1 MRIVSTIN
9 SNANMNLNVN
19 NDMTDGGIIKGKII
33 SLEGKNVVIST
44 PSGELIEAKLEGD
57 LQLNKNIMLDFMVKY
72 TNDGKVIL
80 TPLNNELMETNTDNL
95 LKFILKENGVPENDK
110 NLQIVKL
117 LMDNK
122 MPINKQTIE
131 KALKYVD
138 KLMQLSNISDNE
150 KILMVLK
157 NISTTQEDISNFIK
171 VKDDDITPNLKEMP
185 NQKDISNQKEIDKE
199 VVTGNKDVRQE
210 TVNKAKLDVKDV
222 TTVVKNLMSEVKL
235 SNQNQNSSITKTVV
249 LLLKMD
255 LKVNLDNLKIFDE
268 FVSNE
273 KGFIENEV
281 KEIVQLLDKEINAGK
296 NIDKNLEKNIIKNL
310 EKNIN
315 KNIENVSDKNL
326 DNDANKILNKFV
338 KSIKALTGQEDKKSI
353 DDIIKNLNDLNK
365 EIKNM
370 IKDNSVI
377 KATIEDKT
385 RIIEQKINFI
395 SNMNDSFNLL
405 YVPVELSFE
414 DLKYR
419 FGLLK
424 KNKANKAEESNFYI
438 SVHTRNLKKIDVV
451 CKLTNKKIQIKFLAE
466 DESITKLLNDN
477 KNLLAKQLEDQ
488 GFDRIELIAV
498 NKLTSDSI
506 FSNLLEKN
514 EQKKYLLDVRV

>member
-19 NDMTDGGIIKGKII
+19 NAMTDGGIIKGKII

-80 TPLNNELMETNTDNL
+80 TPLNSELLETNTDNL

-157 NISTTQEDISNFIK
+157 NISTAQEDISNFIK
-171 VKDDDITPNLKEMP
+171 VKDDDITQNLKEMP
-185 NQKDISNQKEIDKE
+185 NQKEIDKE
-199 VVTGNKDVRQE
+199 VVSGNKDTRQE
-210 TVNKAKLDVKDV
+210 TVNKAKIDVKDV

-235 SNQNQNSSITKTVV
+235 SNENQNSSITKTVV

-273 KGFIENEV
+273 KGFIENEI

-296 NIDKNLEKNIIKNL
+296 NIAENIEKNITKNL
-310 EKNIN
+310 GKIIN
-315 KNIENVSDKNL
+315 KNIENTPDKNIES
-326 DNDANKILNKFV
+326 DVNKILNKFV
-338 KSIKALTGQEDKKSI
+338 KSMKALTGQEDKKSI

-365 EIKNM
+365 EVKNM

-424 KNKANKAEESNFYI
+424 KNKVNKAEEADFYI

-477 KNLLAKQLEDQ
+477 KSLLEKQLENQ
-488 GFDRIELIAV
+488 GFNRIELIAV